1 MPPPEIQSADRF
13 SDNACT
19 AAQIAFNRMFG
30 SGELGYSGGKFPCNT
45 TNSASNT
52 SCNGTEGLT
61 DEAFFAMTRK
71 RSPSVYQACTIPQLW
86 LCNQIRCRCSAAF
99 IRRMASRVCDCHTRQ
114 PCSAEFGDR

>member
-19 AAQIAFNRMFG
+19 AAQIAFNRVFG

-52 SCNGTEGLT
+52 SCNGTDGLT

-71 RSPSVYQACTIPQLW
+71 RSPSVYQACSNTSTLALQPNTLRMIVLT
-86 LCNQIRCRCSAAF
+86 LAAF
-99 IRRMASRVCDCHTRQ
+99 IGRMASRLCELPTRVS
-114 PCSAEFGDR
+114 PD